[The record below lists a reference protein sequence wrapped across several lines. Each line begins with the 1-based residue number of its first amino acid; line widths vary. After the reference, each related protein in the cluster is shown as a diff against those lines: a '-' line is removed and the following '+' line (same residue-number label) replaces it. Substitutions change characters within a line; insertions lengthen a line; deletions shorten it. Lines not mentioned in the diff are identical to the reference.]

1 MEISIS
7 YFILGMAFM
16 TMLIM
21 AGSCFCS
28 WIKSKR
34 TKPIAVRRARPLWFG
49 VVDKSNQINNGE

>member
-1 MEISIS
+1 MEISIP
-7 YFILGMAFM
+7 YFILGMAIM
-16 TMLIM
+16 AMLIM